1 MSIMYTYEEQCV
13 MDLSDNYTVLYSF
26 LGRELLDEF
35 GVEGE
40 RALREGTR
48 RYGRDRGQCSR
59 ERHLALGVK
68 INMQSLFSV
77 GGDLPPDPRFRRELQ
92 ELNPEERVSHTL
104 VCPMADIWKA
114 YGEREIGRMYCEEF
128 HPACYNHYAY
138 DYGHTNLSKTLTQE
152 CDEYCAFNVVL
163 RAENLPEE
171 LKPLC
176 FAQYDPGYV
185 APDVKP
191 PKANGKRGFETLS
204 VKLYYYLLEAAEE
217 SLGEAGVAALARGLE
232 KMAVDGA
239 NRARATAK
247 TYQRPFDG
255 QVVYDTY
262 PLTLDVEKTDLWE
275 GYRGHGAVELF
286 QAHFVPVM
294 RAELAKG

>member
-1 MSIMYTYEEQCV
+1 MYTYEEQCI

-26 LGRELLDEF
+26 LCREVLDEF

-48 RYGRDRGQCSR
+48 RYGRDRGQVSR
-59 ERHLALGVK
+59 DAHLAMGVK

-92 ELNPEERVSHTL
+92 RLNPEERVSHTL
-104 VCPMADIWKA
+104 VCPMAEIWKA

-138 DYGHTNLSKTLTQE
+138 DYGHTNLAKTLTQE
-152 CDEYCAFNVVL
+152 CDDYCAFNVLL
-163 RAENLPEE
+163 RAEDLPEE

-176 FAQYDPGYV
+176 FAEYDPGYV
-185 APDVKP
+185 P
-191 PKANGKRGFETLS
+191 PAVNPPQANGKRGFETLS
-204 VKLYYYLLEAAEE
+204 IKLYYYLLETVDAAF
-217 SLGEAGVAALARGLE
+217 GERGRAAIGRGLE
-232 KMAVDGA
+232 KMAADGA
-239 NRARATAK
+239 ARARNTAK
-247 TYQRPFDG
+247 AYQRPFDE
-255 QVVYDTY
+255 QVCYDSY
-262 PLTLDVEKTDLWE
+262 PLTLDPEKTTLWD

-286 QAHFVPVM
+286 LEHFVPVF
-294 RAELAKG
+294 RAELARG